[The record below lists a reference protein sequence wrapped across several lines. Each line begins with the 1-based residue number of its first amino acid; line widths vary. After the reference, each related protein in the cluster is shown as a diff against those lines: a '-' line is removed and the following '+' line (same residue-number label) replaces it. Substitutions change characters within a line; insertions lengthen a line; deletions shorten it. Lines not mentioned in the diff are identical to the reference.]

1 MEKGSENQ
9 QALIMGLQYL
19 VNISY
24 VEADEVLKICLD
36 YWNLF
41 VPDVYTTSQTTD
53 NNAQFSF
60 GPVPTVCVS
69 LLASALHFWL
79 IRFIFLLMRFIF
91 GFYNA
96 YMLPRWPA
104 SQMACIWYGSI
115 LYKNVQT
122 FEAFRSYCA

>member
-60 GPVPTVCVS
+60 GPVPTVCAS
-69 LLASALHFWL
+69 LLPSALHFWL
-79 IRFIFLLMRFIF
+79 IRFIFGLCTSFLGSAMHTCCPDGLR
-91 GFYNA
+91 
-96 YMLPRWPA
+96 LRWPA
-104 SQMACIWYGSI
+104 FVWFHS
-115 LYKNVQT
+115 VQECT
-122 FEAFRSYCA
+122 DL